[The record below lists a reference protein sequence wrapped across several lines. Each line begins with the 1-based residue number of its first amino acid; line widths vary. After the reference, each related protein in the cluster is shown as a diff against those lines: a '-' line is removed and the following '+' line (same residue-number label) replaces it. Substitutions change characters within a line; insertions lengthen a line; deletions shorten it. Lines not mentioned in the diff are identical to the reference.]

1 VNPGRV
7 QLKLLAAVVAAAGVG
22 YLGANMM
29 PLVNAALLAETTHD
43 ERAVGLLG
51 SFELAA
57 VALTSLLVAP
67 WIARVSRRKLATAGA
82 LVAGCGF
89 AIAASS
95 ETFTAIA
102 IGRLVAGA
110 GGGVALGAANAAVAS
125 VEDPDRIFALA
136 YLIGGVFA
144 AAFLSALPLAIGV
157 GGYPAAFA
165 TLAGL
170 CVVAIPF
177 IVWLPGAYSVGTRP
191 DRSGAPVSLAAVLL
205 LGAALLYSVSE
216 QGLYAFSGEIGIRAG
231 LSLETVGPVL
241 GAMVLAGLIGSGAAS
256 WLTTRLGRTLP
267 IAVGFCLSAF
277 SRWGVVHAS
286 SVSEYLV
293 MSILWGFAFF
303 FLLPYVMGAA
313 AALDPGGRWSTVAG
327 AFMMLGYA
335 LGPGA
340 AGFLVTDFGYP
351 IFGIFVVVC
360 TLGGLALILPVTLS
374 MDRSTRAVRSVR
386 PPAD

>member
-216 QGLYAFSGEIGIRAG
+216 QGLYAFSGEIGLRAG

-241 GAMVLAGLIGSGAAS
+241 GAMVLAGLI
-256 WLTTRLGRTLP
+256 
-267 IAVGFCLSAF
+267 
-277 SRWGVVHAS
+277 
-286 SVSEYLV
+286 VSEYLV